1 MVDYIMLKY
10 IKLKMVINLKYN
22 KIKVYNGRIII
33 PVKNEEVSYKKELDL
48 VSIIERAIIERE
60 DEIEFDG
67 EYYIDSI

>member
-1 MVDYIMLKY
+1 MK
-10 IKLKMVINLKYN
+10 NN

-33 PVKNEEVSYKKELDL
+33 PVKNEEVPYKKELDL

-60 DEIEFDG
+60 DEIEFDC

>member
-33 PVKNEEVSYKKELDL
+33 PVKNEEVPYKKELDL
-48 VSIIERAIIERE
+48 ISIIERAIIERE

>member
-1 MVDYIMLKY
+1 
-10 IKLKMVINLKYN
+10 MVINLKYN
-22 KIKVYNGRIII
+22 KIKVYNGRFII
-33 PVKNEEVSYKKELDL
+33 PVKNEEVPYKKELDL